1 MAPSFGN
8 RAAHSSWQLTAGEA
22 QAARYRP
29 TMITDPIRLPATR
42 VDAVNEALTE
52 VVRDPNM
59 RALAIVGSLAR
70 GDALPGSDIDK

>member
-1 MAPSFGN
+1 
-8 RAAHSSWQLTAGEA
+8 
-22 QAARYRP
+22 
-29 TMITDPIRLPATR
+29 MITDPIRLPATR